1 MKSFLKKSL
10 GINKEK
16 KLMYY
21 FTNSLINGYNH
32 LINFFDK
39 DTKLKIYFLERE
51 KTIFYYTDM
60 KLSNLQNIFS
70 SPEVEFYLIEIQ
82 ENIELKK
89 ITYFKEVPLCE
100 LFFQIYP
107 ENKYSLYSNNLTDD
121 DLNKIINLIKEKAKI
136 NVQAFND
143 FNKGF
148 EVLNKIIKNEIY
160 KKFLTEFENS
170 EIGKELNF
178 SLKHPLYIQVLQN
191 NIKNK
196 LIEVLY
202 HRFLHR
208 IFLEGK
214 AKILE
219 NFLSLIT
226 FISRP
231 IEYITNK
238 DIENILQINFDL
250 EKEINDFH
258 DQNFSY
264 LKEKLILKKEFLFH
278 LAKVKVC
285 NFIEKNQDFNIEKLK
300 KSSEFNDIKNF
311 RKRYLEDK
319 YGNTYSYELL
329 RLISKFS
336 EIKEKNE
343 IQLLN
348 IESEEYNDEIK
359 NFCFNDLQR
368 VGLYYRYL
376 MKIYF
381 NKNFKK
387 KVSYKISSGERVP
400 ELENLENILENN
412 EVSYVEKDNIR
423 LLHFKIEEF
432 RQFYYYEKNKLEIL
446 KRRFFEQKSINGFLM
461 DSSMYLENHKIKS
474 LKYYDEDIEI
484 LKEYFYYVIFK
495 GDEKY
500 FGKYLK
506 SIILEDKNEILLF
519 YMANGEIVNF
529 YRNEIEVYSVKQI
542 EFLIEDGKLQNN
554 NQSNTNLL

>member
-1 MKSFLKKSL
+1 
-10 GINKEK
+10 
-16 KLMYY
+16 MYY

-89 ITYFKEVPLCE
+89 ITYFEEVPLYE
-100 LFFQIYP
+100 LFFKIYP
-107 ENKYSLYSNNLTDD
+107 ENKYSLYSNNLDSK
-121 DLNKIINLIKEKAKI
+121 DLEEIIKLIKEKARI
-136 NVQAFND
+136 FND

-148 EVLNKIIKNEIY
+148 EVLNKIIKNEID

-170 EIGKELNF
+170 EIGKKLNF

-196 LIEVLY
+196 LIEILY

-208 IFLEGK
+208 IFLEK
-214 AKILE
+214 KEEELLK
-219 NFLSLIT
+219 NFLRLIIFT
-226 FISRP
+226 SRP

-238 DIENILQINFDL
+238 DIESILQLSFNF
-250 EKEINDFH
+250 EKEISDIKN
-258 DQNFSY
+258 QNFAY
-264 LKEKLILKKEFLFH
+264 LGNILIFKKDFLVH
-278 LAKVKVC
+278 LAKIKIYDY
-285 NFIEKNQDFNIEKLK
+285 IEINKDFNIEKLK

-336 EIKEKNE
+336 EIKEKNKV
-343 IQLLN
+343 QLFN
-348 IESEEYNDEIK
+348 IESEEYDDEIK

-376 MKIYF
+376 MKTYF
-381 NKNFKK
+381 NKNLKK

-461 DSSMYLENHKIKS
+461 DSSIYLENHKIKS

>member
-1 MKSFLKKSL
+1 
-10 GINKEK
+10 
-16 KLMYY
+16 MYY

-51 KTIFYYTDM
+51 KTIFYYTDI
-60 KLSNLQNIFS
+60 KLSNLQNTFS

-82 ENIELKK
+82 ENVELKK
-89 ITYFKEVPLCE
+89 ITYFEEVPLYE
-100 LFFQIYP
+100 LFFKIYP
-107 ENKYSLYSNNLTDD
+107 ENKYSLYSNNLDSK
-121 DLNKIINLIKEKAKI
+121 DLEEIIKLIKEKARI
-136 NVQAFND
+136 FND

-148 EVLNKIIKNEIY
+148 EVLNKIIKNEID

-170 EIGKELNF
+170 EIGKKLNF

-196 LIEVLY
+196 LIEILY

-208 IFLEGK
+208 IFLEK
-214 AKILE
+214 KEEELLK
-219 NFLSLIT
+219 NFLRLIIFT
-226 FISRP
+226 SRP

-238 DIENILQINFDL
+238 DIESILQLSFNF
-250 EKEINDFH
+250 EKEISDIKN
-258 DQNFSY
+258 QNFAY
-264 LKEKLILKKEFLFH
+264 LGNILIFKKDFLVH
-278 LAKVKVC
+278 LAKIKIYDY
-285 NFIEKNQDFNIEKLK
+285 IEINKDFNIEKLK

-336 EIKEKNE
+336 EIKEKNKV
-343 IQLLN
+343 QLFN
-348 IESEEYNDEIK
+348 IESEEYDDEIK

-376 MKIYF
+376 MKTYF
-381 NKNFKK
+381 NKNLKK
-387 KVSYKISSGERVP
+387 KVSYKISSVKRVT

>member
-89 ITYFKEVPLCE
+89 ITYFEEVPLYE
-100 LFFQIYP
+100 LFFKIYP
-107 ENKYSLYSNNLTDD
+107 ENKYSLYSNNLDSK
-121 DLNKIINLIKEKAKI
+121 DLEEIIKLIKEKARI
-136 NVQAFND
+136 FND

-148 EVLNKIIKNEIY
+148 EVLNKIIKNEID

-170 EIGKELNF
+170 EIGKKLNF

-196 LIEVLY
+196 LIEILY

-208 IFLEGK
+208 IFLEK
-214 AKILE
+214 KEEELLK
-219 NFLSLIT
+219 NFLRLIIFT
-226 FISRP
+226 SRP

-238 DIENILQINFDL
+238 DIESILQLSFNF
-250 EKEINDFH
+250 EKEISDIKN
-258 DQNFSY
+258 QNFAY
-264 LKEKLILKKEFLFH
+264 LGNILIFKKDFLVH
-278 LAKVKVC
+278 LAKIKIYDY
-285 NFIEKNQDFNIEKLK
+285 IEINKDFNIEKLK

-336 EIKEKNE
+336 EIKEKNKV
-343 IQLLN
+343 QLFN
-348 IESEEYNDEIK
+348 IESEEYDDEIK

-376 MKIYF
+376 MKTYF
-381 NKNFKK
+381 NKNLKK

-461 DSSMYLENHKIKS
+461 DSSIYLENHKIKS

>member
-1 MKSFLKKSL
+1 
-10 GINKEK
+10 
-16 KLMYY
+16 MYY

-51 KTIFYYTDM
+51 KTIFYYTDI
-60 KLSNLQNIFS
+60 KLSNLQNTFS

-82 ENIELKK
+82 ENVELKK
-89 ITYFKEVPLCE
+89 ITYFEEVPLYE
-100 LFFQIYP
+100 LFFKIYP
-107 ENKYSLYSNNLTDD
+107 ENKYSLYSNNLDSK
-121 DLNKIINLIKEKAKI
+121 DLEEIIKLIKEKARI
-136 NVQAFND
+136 FND

-148 EVLNKIIKNEIY
+148 EVLNKIIKNEID

-170 EIGKELNF
+170 EIGKKLNF

-214 AKILE
+214 TKILE

-238 DIENILQINFDL
+238 DIESILQLSFNF
-250 EKEINDFH
+250 EKEISDIKN
-258 DQNFSY
+258 QNFAY
-264 LKEKLILKKEFLFH
+264 LGNILIFKKDFLVH
-278 LAKVKVC
+278 LAKIKIYDY
-285 NFIEKNQDFNIEKLK
+285 IEINKDFNIEKLK

-336 EIKEKNE
+336 EIKEKNKV
-343 IQLLN
+343 QLFN
-348 IESEEYNDEIK
+348 IESEEYDDEIK

-376 MKIYF
+376 MKTYF
-381 NKNFKK
+381 NKNLKK

>member
-1 MKSFLKKSL
+1 
-10 GINKEK
+10 
-16 KLMYY
+16 MYY

-89 ITYFKEVPLCE
+89 ITYFEEVPLYE
-100 LFFQIYP
+100 LFFKIYP
-107 ENKYSLYSNNLTDD
+107 ENKYSLYSNNLDSK
-121 DLNKIINLIKEKAKI
+121 DLEEIIKLIKEKARI
-136 NVQAFND
+136 FND

-148 EVLNKIIKNEIY
+148 EVLNKIIKNEID

-170 EIGKELNF
+170 EIGKKLNF

-196 LIEVLY
+196 LIEILY

-208 IFLEGK
+208 IFLEK
-214 AKILE
+214 KEEELLK
-219 NFLSLIT
+219 NFLRLIIFT
-226 FISRP
+226 SRP

-238 DIENILQINFDL
+238 DIESILQLSFNF
-250 EKEINDFH
+250 EKEISDIKN
-258 DQNFSY
+258 QNFAY
-264 LKEKLILKKEFLFH
+264 LGNILIFKKDFLVH
-278 LAKVKVC
+278 LAKIKIYDY
-285 NFIEKNQDFNIEKLK
+285 IEINKDFNIEKLK

-336 EIKEKNE
+336 EIKEKNKV
-343 IQLLN
+343 QLFN
-348 IESEEYNDEIK
+348 IESEEYDDEIK

-376 MKIYF
+376 MKTYF
-381 NKNFKK
+381 NKNLKK

>member
-1 MKSFLKKSL
+1 
-10 GINKEK
+10 
-16 KLMYY
+16 MYY

-51 KTIFYYTDM
+51 KTIFYYTDI
-60 KLSNLQNIFS
+60 KLSNLQNTFS

-82 ENIELKK
+82 ENVELKK
-89 ITYFKEVPLCE
+89 ITYFEEVPLYE
-100 LFFQIYP
+100 LFFKIYP
-107 ENKYSLYSNNLTDD
+107 ENKYSLYSNNLDSK
-121 DLNKIINLIKEKAKI
+121 DLEEIIKLIKEKARI
-136 NVQAFND
+136 FND

-148 EVLNKIIKNEIY
+148 EVLNKIIKNEID

-170 EIGKELNF
+170 EIGKKLNF

-196 LIEVLY
+196 LIEILY

-208 IFLEGK
+208 IFLEK
-214 AKILE
+214 KEEELLK
-219 NFLSLIT
+219 NFLRLIIFT
-226 FISRP
+226 SRP

-238 DIENILQINFDL
+238 DIESILQLSFNF
-250 EKEINDFH
+250 EKEISDIKN
-258 DQNFSY
+258 QNFAY
-264 LKEKLILKKEFLFH
+264 LGNILIFKKDFLVH
-278 LAKVKVC
+278 LAKIKIYDY
-285 NFIEKNQDFNIEKLK
+285 IEINKDFNIEKLK

-336 EIKEKNE
+336 EIKEKNKV
-343 IQLLN
+343 QLFN
-348 IESEEYNDEIK
+348 IESEEYDDEIK

-376 MKIYF
+376 MKTYF
-381 NKNFKK
+381 NKNLKK

-506 SIILEDKNEILLF
+506 SINLEDKNEILLF

>member
-1 MKSFLKKSL
+1 
-10 GINKEK
+10 
-16 KLMYY
+16 MYY

-51 KTIFYYTDM
+51 KTIFYYTDI
-60 KLSNLQNIFS
+60 KLSNLQNTFS

-82 ENIELKK
+82 ENVELKK
-89 ITYFKEVPLCE
+89 ITYFEEVPLYE
-100 LFFQIYP
+100 LFFKIYP
-107 ENKYSLYSNNLTDD
+107 ENKYSLYSNNLDSK
-121 DLNKIINLIKEKAKI
+121 DLEEIIKLIKEKARI
-136 NVQAFND
+136 FND

-148 EVLNKIIKNEIY
+148 EVLNKIIKNEID
-160 KKFLTEFENS
+160 KKFVTEFENS
-170 EIGKELNF
+170 EIGKKLNF

-196 LIEVLY
+196 LIEILY

-208 IFLEGK
+208 IFLEK
-214 AKILE
+214 KEEELLK
-219 NFLSLIT
+219 NFLRLIIFT
-226 FISRP
+226 SRP

-238 DIENILQINFDL
+238 DIESILQLSFNF
-250 EKEINDFH
+250 EKEISDIKN
-258 DQNFSY
+258 QNFAY
-264 LKEKLILKKEFLFH
+264 LGNILIFKKDFLVH
-278 LAKVKVC
+278 LAKIKIYDY
-285 NFIEKNQDFNIEKLK
+285 IEINKDFNIEKLK

-336 EIKEKNE
+336 EIKEKNKV
-343 IQLLN
+343 QLFN
-348 IESEEYNDEIK
+348 IESEEYDDEIK

-376 MKIYF
+376 MKTYF
-381 NKNFKK
+381 NKNLKK

>member
-1 MKSFLKKSL
+1 
-10 GINKEK
+10 
-16 KLMYY
+16 MYY

-51 KTIFYYTDM
+51 KTIFYYTDI
-60 KLSNLQNIFS
+60 KLSNLQNTFS

-82 ENIELKK
+82 ENVELKK
-89 ITYFKEVPLCE
+89 ITYFEEVPLYE
-100 LFFQIYP
+100 LFFKIYP
-107 ENKYSLYSNNLTDD
+107 ENKYSLYSNNLDSK
-121 DLNKIINLIKEKAKI
+121 DLEEIIKLIKEKARI
-136 NVQAFND
+136 FND

-148 EVLNKIIKNEIY
+148 EVLNKIIKNEID

-170 EIGKELNF
+170 EIGKKLNF

-196 LIEVLY
+196 LIEILY

-208 IFLEGK
+208 IFLEK
-214 AKILE
+214 KEEELLK
-219 NFLSLIT
+219 NFLRLIIFT
-226 FISRP
+226 SRP

-238 DIENILQINFDL
+238 DIESILQLSFNF
-250 EKEINDFH
+250 EKEISDIKN
-258 DQNFSY
+258 QNFAY
-264 LKEKLILKKEFLFH
+264 LGNILIFKKDFLVH
-278 LAKVKVC
+278 LAKIKIYDY
-285 NFIEKNQDFNIEKLK
+285 IEINKDFNIEKLK

-336 EIKEKNE
+336 EIKEKNKV
-343 IQLLN
+343 QLFN
-348 IESEEYNDEIK
+348 IESEEYDDEIK

-376 MKIYF
+376 MKTYF
-381 NKNFKK
+381 NKNLKK

>member
-1 MKSFLKKSL
+1 
-10 GINKEK
+10 
-16 KLMYY
+16 MYY

-51 KTIFYYTDM
+51 KTIFYYTDI
-60 KLSNLQNIFS
+60 KLSNLQNTFS

-82 ENIELKK
+82 ENVELKK
-89 ITYFKEVPLCE
+89 ITYFEEVPLYE
-100 LFFQIYP
+100 LFFKIYP
-107 ENKYSLYSNNLTDD
+107 ENKYSLYSNNLDSK
-121 DLNKIINLIKEKAKI
+121 DLEEIIKLIKEKARI
-136 NVQAFND
+136 FND

-148 EVLNKIIKNEIY
+148 EVLNKIIKNEID

-170 EIGKELNF
+170 EIGKKLNF

-196 LIEVLY
+196 LIEILY
-202 HRFLHR
+202 HRFLHK
-208 IFLEGK
+208 IFLEK
-214 AKILE
+214 KEKELLK
-219 NFLSLIT
+219 NFLRLIIFT
-226 FISRP
+226 SRP

-238 DIENILQINFDL
+238 DIESILQLSFNF
-250 EKEINDFH
+250 EKEISDIKN
-258 DQNFSY
+258 QNFAY
-264 LKEKLILKKEFLFH
+264 LGNILIFKKDFLVH
-278 LAKVKVC
+278 LAKIKIYDY
-285 NFIEKNQDFNIEKLK
+285 IEINKDFNIEKLK

-336 EIKEKNE
+336 EIKEKNKV
-343 IQLLN
+343 QLFN
-348 IESEEYNDEIK
+348 IESEEYDDEIK

-376 MKIYF
+376 MKTYF
-381 NKNFKK
+381 NKNLKK

-461 DSSMYLENHKIKS
+461 ESSMYLENHKIKS

>member
-1 MKSFLKKSL
+1 M
-10 GINKEK
+10 
-16 KLMYY
+16 
-21 FTNSLINGYNH
+21 
-32 LINFFDK
+32 
-39 DTKLKIYFLERE
+39 
-51 KTIFYYTDM
+51 
-60 KLSNLQNIFS
+60 
-70 SPEVEFYLIEIQ
+70 
-82 ENIELKK
+82 
-89 ITYFKEVPLCE
+89 
-100 LFFQIYP
+100 
-107 ENKYSLYSNNLTDD
+107 
-121 DLNKIINLIKEKAKI
+121 
-136 NVQAFND
+136 
-143 FNKGF
+143 
-148 EVLNKIIKNEIY
+148 
-160 KKFLTEFENS
+160 
-170 EIGKELNF
+170 
-178 SLKHPLYIQVLQN
+178 QN

-196 LIEVLY
+196 LIEILY

-208 IFLEGK
+208 IFLEK
-214 AKILE
+214 KEEELLK
-219 NFLSLIT
+219 NFLRLIIFT
-226 FISRP
+226 SRP

-238 DIENILQINFDL
+238 DIESILQLSFNF
-250 EKEINDFH
+250 EKEISDIKN
-258 DQNFSY
+258 QNFAY
-264 LKEKLILKKEFLFH
+264 LGNILIFKKDFLVH
-278 LAKVKVC
+278 LAKIKIYDY
-285 NFIEKNQDFNIEKLK
+285 IEINKDFNIEKLK

-336 EIKEKNE
+336 EIKEKNKV
-343 IQLLN
+343 QLFN
-348 IESEEYNDEIK
+348 IESEEYDDEIK

-376 MKIYF
+376 MKTYF
-381 NKNFKK
+381 NKNLKK